1 MIEQRAII
9 LSIEQDQQSNKST
22 ATLEIERQ
30 TACGLCGQTRGCGN
44 RIWGN
49 LLGHSDASFK
59 ANNTIGALVGQTVI
73 VAIDEQV
80 LLKSAL
86 LLYGL
91 PLICLFVFAL
101 LANAMWGTE
110 LASMLGGLAG
120 LLVGWLW
127 IKGYLVHRPFI
138 LSQQPEIIG
147 IACHKQST

>member
-9 LSIEQDQQSNKST
+9 LSIEQDQYSTNST

-44 RIWGN
+44 RIWGK
-49 LLGHSDASFK
+49 LLAHNDTSFK
-59 ANNTIGALVGQTVI
+59 AKNPIGARVGQQVI
-73 VAIDEQV
+73 VAIDERV

-91 PLICLFVFAL
+91 PLITLFIFAL
-101 LANAMWGTE
+101 LANTVWGTE
-110 LASMLGGLAG
+110 LASMIGGLAG
-120 LLVGWLW
+120 LLIGWLW
-127 IKGYLVHRPFI
+127 IKGYLLHRPYI

-147 IACHKQST
+147 LACNQS